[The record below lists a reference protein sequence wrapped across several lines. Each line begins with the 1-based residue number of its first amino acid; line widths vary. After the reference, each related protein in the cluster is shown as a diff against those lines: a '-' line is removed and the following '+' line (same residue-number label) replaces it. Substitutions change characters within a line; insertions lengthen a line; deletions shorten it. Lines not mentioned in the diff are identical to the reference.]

1 MGSQDGD
8 KRLAAQAAADRVE
21 EGMLVGLGTGST
33 VAYLLQALAE
43 RAIAATYVST
53 SPQTEATATDLGLK
67 VRSFDGVTQLDLAID
82 GADEVAPDF
91 WLIKGGGAAHTRE
104 KLIAASS
111 TAFIVMV
118 DSTKIVPKLR
128 GPVPLELL
136 AFGLD
141 STIERIGSV
150 TLRDVPMS
158 PDGGVIAD
166 YHGAIEDPAALAQ
179 WLSDTPGVIEH
190 GLFPPS
196 MVTEVVVA
204 SDGRV
209 EWLQRA
215 ARQGEERSDET
226 R

>member
-1 MGSQDGD
+1 MGSQDEE

-33 VAYLLQALAE
+33 VAHLLQALAE
-43 RAIAATYVST
+43 RSIPATYVST
-53 SPQTEATATDLGLK
+53 SPQTEARAIELGLK
-67 VRSFDGVTQLDLAID
+67 VRPFDQVARLDLAID

-111 TAFIVMV
+111 EAFIVIV
-118 DSTKIVPKLR
+118 DSTKIVSALR

-136 AFGLD
+136 AFGLA
-141 STIERIGSV
+141 STLERLGNV
-150 TLRDVPMS
+150 TLRDVPFS

-166 YHGAIEDPAALAQ
+166 YHGAIEDPTTLAQ
-179 WLSDTPGVIEH
+179 WLAETPGVIEH

-196 MVTEVVVA
+196 MVTSVVVA
-204 SDGRV
+204 V
-209 EWLQRA
+209 N
-215 ARQGEERSDET
+215 GEVT
-226 R
+226 WMQ